1 MVTGKARWH
10 LLQSGHE
17 QLAFFSPNPKGRSSQ
32 FSPSELGRRNSPLG
46 KDVIAVIIRYG
57 HFGGI
62 RFTLCSKKNFGLL
75 HKNSGT

>member
-1 MVTGKARWH
+1 MAFTPIWARAVSI
-10 LLQSGHE
+10 L
-17 QLAFFSPNPKGRSSQ
+17 SPNPKGRSSQ

-62 RFTLCSKKNFGLL
+62 RFTLCSKKN
-75 HKNSGT
+75 SGT